1 MRSSEQAEST
11 LTQGSKGFRSQPC
24 QFAVLMKASST
35 YSTPMQVSQEMFS
48 FLFFF
53 FFSVPTHAQT
63 FFSSGGF
70 RGSMSKTLDYCTIGL
85 DRAKSSNKGNQEQ
98 GYGLH
103 HFKENQG
110 LFLHHGSIQREIDLA
125 VSQRDEWMS
134 AERMQE

>member
-1 MRSSEQAEST
+1 MPICCFNESKQYIFHPHAG
-11 LTQGSKGFRSQPC
+11 LPGNVF
-24 QFAVLMKASST
+24 
-35 YSTPMQVSQEMFS
+35 FS
-48 FLFFF
+48 FFF